1 MKVREYTE
9 IVTVKTIMCPV
20 CEADM
25 ISYENKKHKCVRCG
39 MRGLFKKQERKTD
52 YIVTGEKD
60 ETV

>member
-1 MKVREYTE
+1 MKVREYIE
-9 IVTVKTIMCPV
+9 KVTVNTIICPA
-20 CEADM
+20 CGADM